1 MVNRIFFALALLFLG
16 QTSFAQYD
24 QLEDYEKDAPFAS
37 TEGLLKLNLAFA
49 SGFMP
54 NQIIYNHYLQG
65 SLAYFPEKKVA
76 LRADFSMLLSSPS
89 QASILKQNTGIY
101 LGGFWHFIDK
111 PIWDPYIGLQAG
123 LHISQ
128 TTYEKPGFV
137 YAQYGDFQVSPAI
150 QFQTGVNFYINKY
163 LHLSAGAQAIVAEQ
177 RGGKVPDDYSL
188 TEFRAHLG
196 LGLQFGLI
204 DLEKKKNRVF

>member
-1 MVNRIFFALALLFLG
+1 MVNRIFFALALLFFG
-16 QTSFAQYD
+16 QTTFAQYD

-37 TEGLLKLNLAFA
+37 TEGLLKLNFSFA

-89 QASILKQNTGIY
+89 QASILQQNTGIY
-101 LGGFWHFIDK
+101 LGGFWHFVDK
-111 PIWDPYIGLQAG
+111 PIWDPYVGLQAG

-128 TTYEKPGFV
+128 TTYENPGLSMPNMAIFKFR
-137 YAQYGDFQVSPAI
+137 QPFSCRLVSISTSANI
-150 QFQTGVNFYINKY
+150 YIYRLALRLLWPNKE
-163 LHLSAGAQAIVAEQ
+163 AE
-177 RGGKVPDDYSL
+177 KSL
-188 TEFRAHLG
+188 MIIPSRN
-196 LGLQFGLI
+196 
-204 DLEKKKNRVF
+204 LERS